1 MWLITYEHKYDDPGG
16 KETVKK
22 ETVETEL
29 NPKQYLDELR
39 KHNYYPRGEFYIL
52 FAIELKD

>member
-1 MWLITYEHKYDDPGG
+1 MWLITYERKSDDSS
-16 KETVKK
+16 EK

-29 NPKQYLDELR
+29 NPKKYLDNL
-39 KHNYYPRGEFYIL
+39 YVDDQLDYGTSEFYIL